1 MWNGNEMNK
10 NLKKKKKA
18 IELALIS
25 FNETLFNKCV
35 KWFKDN

>member
-10 NLKKKKKA
+10 NLKKA